1 MMKSVMNSVSMMV
14 LAALLAFPAYGR
26 ADEGHLQT
34 GPPPEQLGEVH
45 FPVSCDP
52 SVQKPFDRAVA
63 LLHSFWYDEAK
74 RAFASVAKSDPNCA
88 MAYWGVAMTLFHP
101 LWGMPEK
108 AALKEGAAAVGQAA
122 AMGGGSDRERGYIQA
137 LSAFYRDAETRD
149 HRSRAVA
156 YEQAMGALAG
166 RFPEDREAT
175 IFYALALNATAL
187 PNDKSYTNQ
196 KKAGSLL
203 EPLFAEMPN
212 HPGVAHYLIHSYDNP
227 LLAPRAL
234 AAARAYAKIAPSVP
248 HALHMP
254 SHIFTRLGLWNES
267 IQSNLASANA
277 AEEEAVR
284 SGNPAAREPK
294 FHAMDY
300 LAYAYLQEGRDPE
313 ARKILE
319 ILKLTRKDIPEG
331 SASAAYAASAI
342 PVRYFFERH
351 KWSEGLAIITQKTTY
366 PWTDALIHFARA
378 VSAARVGKNVHAQ
391 VETDMLAII
400 RDGLKKSN
408 QTFWADQVEVQHL
421 AAEGWLAHAKGENDK
436 AIQLMRA
443 AADLEE
449 SMEKSPVTPGPV
461 LPAREMLAELYLEVR
476 FPKQAL
482 GSFEAVL
489 AAAPNRFNA
498 LAGAAHAAE
507 MLQDLGKAR
516 SYYEKLL
523 AVAGADSPRPEVI
536 EAKAFLAKGAQ

>member
-1 MMKSVMNSVSMMV
+1 MGS
-14 LAALLAFPAYGR
+14 
-26 ADEGHLQT
+26 
-34 GPPPEQLGEVH
+34 PPEQLGEVH
-45 FPVSCDP
+45 FPISCDP
-52 SVQKPFDRAVA
+52 SAQKPFDRAVA

-74 RAFASVAKSDPNCA
+74 RAFVEAGKADPNCA
-88 MAYWGVAMTLFHP
+88 MTYWGVAMTLFHP
-101 LWGMPEK
+101 LWGMPEA
-108 AALKEGAAAVGQAA
+108 AALKEGAAAISQAA

-137 LSAFYRDAETRD
+137 LGAFYRDAETRD
-149 HRSRAVA
+149 HRSRSVA
-156 YEQAMGALAG
+156 YEQAMEALAA

-175 IFYALALNATAL
+175 IFYALALNATAF
-187 PNDKSYTNQ
+187 PNDKSYANQ

-254 SHIFTRLGLWNES
+254 SHIFTRMGLWKES
-267 IQSNLASANA
+267 IASNLASANA
-277 AEEEAVR
+277 AEEEAIR

-300 LAYAYLQEGRDPE
+300 LVYAYLQEGRDPE

-319 ILKLTRKDIPEG
+319 ILKLTRKELPEN

-342 PVRYFFERH
+342 PSRYFFERH
-351 KWSEGLAIITQKTTY
+351 KWAEGLAIITQKSSY
-366 PWTDALIHFARA
+366 PWTDALIHFSRA
-378 VSAARVGKNVHAQ
+378 VAAARVGKNVHAQ

-400 RDGLKKSN
+400 RDKLKKDN
-408 QTFWADQVEVQHL
+408 QSFWADQVEVQRL
-421 AAEGWLAHAKGENDK
+421 AAEGWLAYAKGEKDK
-436 AIQLMRA
+436 AIQSLRA

-461 LPAREMLAELYLEVR
+461 LPAREMLAELYLDVR

-482 GSFEAVL
+482 ASYEAVL
-489 AAAPNRFNA
+489 ASAPNRFNA

-507 MLQDLGKAR
+507 KLQDLGKAR
-516 SYYEKLL
+516 GYYEKLL
-523 AVAGADSPRPEVI
+523 AVAGSDSPRPEVD
-536 EAKAFLAKGAQ
+536 EAKAFLAKGK